1 MGLLSTSREPRV
13 TTATDAFIDG
23 LPKAELHVHLE
34 GSMLPQTLLK
44 LARKHGV
51 SGVPDTVEG
60 IESWYEF
67 QDFGHFIQVYMRSIE
82 ALRDEEDFALLAA
95 ETGRTL
101 AAQNVRYAEVTVSL
115 NGHMVRGVPAEAV
128 FAGIE
133 AGRLEAERETGVR
146 MRWIPDFAGHLGPD
160 AGEETLDAVLAHGP
174 ASVLGFGV
182 GGPEVERD
190 QFAAVFDRA
199 RAAGLRSFPHAGE
212 VEGADRVWSSIR
224 ALKADRIGHGIRS
237 MDDPELVAH
246 LRDTQLP
253 LDVSPTSN
261 LCTRAVARRAD
272 HPLPRMIE
280 AGLMVT
286 LNSDD
291 PPMFGTTLLGEY
303 RYAREL
309 GLSAEALA
317 ELARNGVR
325 ASFLEP
331 AEKAALLAEID
342 AYVS

>member
-1 MGLLSTSREPRV
+1 M

-34 GSMLPQTLLK
+34 GLMLPQTLLK

-115 NGHMVRGVPAEAV
+115 NGHMVRGVARRGRVRGHRGGA
-128 FAGIE
+128 AGGG
-133 AGRLEAERETGVR
+133 AGDRRADALDPGLRRA
-146 MRWIPDFAGHLGPD
+146 PGPD

-237 MDDPELVAH
+237 MDDPELIAH

-309 GLSAEALA
+309 GLSAEALT

-325 ASFLEP
+325 ASFPEP

-342 AYVS
+342 AYVG